1 MTVDGVPVAL
11 LNGVGVVGIVVV
23 IGWLF
28 WRALNSGSIVTGR
41 EAKSYLDRATVAEAL
56 NDELVKQNSELMEM
70 ARLGQSVLTAL
81 RQAAEQ

>member
-1 MTVDGVPVAL
+1 MTIDGIPVAL

-28 WRALNSGSIVTGR
+28 WRALVSGSIVTGR
-41 EAKSYLDRATVAEAL
+41 EAKSYLDRAIAAEAL
-56 NDELVKQNSELMEM
+56 NDELAKQNTELMEM
-70 ARLGQSVLTAL
+70 ARLGQSVFMAL